1 MIRNMAENGMK
12 ISEIAKELN
21 MDRKTVKKY
30 VKSRTVP
37 RYGKRKKTGL
47 KLDPYRDYIKDRINK
62 YNLSAVRILEE
73 IRKKGYTGGY
83 STLKS
88 YCSTLRKDRAIKAVY
103 SYETDPGKQSQV
115 DFGECAPSKVDN
127 RE

>member
-1 MIRNMAENGMK
+1 MS
-12 ISEIAKELN
+12 ISDISKEMGISRPTVRKYLKVKRPVEY
-21 MDRKTVKKY
+21 DRKNRVSILEPY
-30 VKSRTVP
+30 
-37 RYGKRKKTGL
+37 KTH
-47 KLDPYRDYIKDRINK
+47 IKDRIDR